1 MAEPVPAPLFFACSR
16 EAVDLM
22 RQFGMTDMAIAT
34 ALISVRA
41 AAITE
46 ERQRL
51 AWVSLNYPPHAGI
64 RPQDILAEIASA
76 HSNGEL

>member
-1 MAEPVPAPLFFACSR
+1 MAEPVPAPVFFACSR

-22 RQFGMTDMAIAT
+22 RDAGMTDMAIAI

-46 ERQRL
+46 ERHRVE
-51 AWVSLNYPPHAGI
+51 WIRVNYPPHAGI
-64 RPQDILAEIASA
+64 RPQDILSEI
-76 HSNGEL
+76 GKGI